1 MLKIMNLFYKIAVPV
16 FMLVS
21 LQTVAQIKNAKT
33 ETVTV
38 HGSCGMCKEKIENAA
53 TEKKVSE
60 AAWDKDTHQLTLTY
74 DATKTT
80 ADALLKKVAY
90 AGYDNDKY
98 LAPETAYNSLPGC
111 CQYERPAE
119 AVARNNMHSGHMEVK
134 ADDTVETQT
143 LLKDVYGSYFSLKD
157 ALVKSD
163 GTAAATAAA
172 QLVKALKAVP
182 MDKMEHSAH
191 MVWMKNLPA
200 LQEDAQHIADT
211 KDIKHQRDHFVTLS
225 EALHAVAKAF
235 EPGETL
241 YYQHC
246 PMYNNGK
253 GANWL
258 SRDKEVKNPYYGS
271 KMLSCGSTVETLK

>member
-1 MLKIMNLFYKIAVPV
+1 MNLFYKIVVSAFAVA
-16 FMLVS
+16 S
-21 LQTVAQIKNAKT
+21 LQANAQIKNAKT
-33 ETVTV
+33 ETLTV
-38 HGSCGMCKEKIENAA
+38 HGNCGMCKETIEKAA

-60 AAWDKDTHQLTLTY
+60 ALWDKDTHKLTLKY
-74 DATKTT
+74 DSTLTT
-80 ADALLKKVAY
+80 SDALLKKVAY
-90 AGYDNDKY
+90 AGYDNEKY
-98 LAPETAYNSLPGC
+98 LAPAEAYNKLPGC
-111 CQYERPAE
+111 CQYNRPAE
-119 AVARNNMHSGHMEVK
+119 ATAK
-134 ADDTVETQT
+134 ADMHEGHDMGKIQETSAET
-143 LLKDVYGSYFSLKD
+143 SILKEVYSFYFALKD

-163 GTAAATAAA
+163 AASAATASA

-200 LQEDAQHIADT
+200 LQEDAEHIADT

-225 EALHAVAKAF
+225 DTLYTVAKAF
-235 EPGETL
+235 DLGETM

-258 SRDKEVKNPYYGS
+258 SLDKEVKNPYYGS
-271 KMLSCGSTVETLK
+271 KMLNCGSITETLK